1 MSNLKLYNVSD
12 DYVNYLKQYDYRVF
26 SSKEEDR
33 IKDRKYLGVVLKIN
47 DCDYFVPL
55 SSPKESDYKLVDNVK
70 IIRKDII
77 PIIRI
82 IVKNSSGENELKG
95 TLKFSNM
102 IPIPSNALINY
113 DVNYENDE
121 QYKILVLKEIDF
133 INSNKDKI
141 IKSARVIHNQ
151 KINNWDIGYIK
162 QTVDFKLLEQKSI
175 EYASKVIDIKTA
187 ITEDKVG

>member
-1 MSNLKLYNVSD
+1 MNKLKLYNVSD

-26 SSKEEDR
+26 SSKEDDR
-33 IKDRKYLGVVLKIN
+33 IKERKYLGVVLEIN

-55 SSPKESDYKLVDNVK
+55 SSPKESDYKLVDNIK

-82 IVKNSSGENELKG
+82 VVKDVNGNYELKG

-102 IPIPSNALINY
+102 IPVPSIALINY
-113 DVNYENDE
+113 DVNNEEDE
-121 QYKILVLKEIDF
+121 SYKILVLKEIDF

-141 IKSARVIHNQ
+141 IKNAKVIYNQ
-151 KINNWDIGYIK
+151 KVNNWDIGYIK

-175 EYASKVIDIKTA
+175 EYVSISQVASSIENVI
-187 ITEDKVG
+187 